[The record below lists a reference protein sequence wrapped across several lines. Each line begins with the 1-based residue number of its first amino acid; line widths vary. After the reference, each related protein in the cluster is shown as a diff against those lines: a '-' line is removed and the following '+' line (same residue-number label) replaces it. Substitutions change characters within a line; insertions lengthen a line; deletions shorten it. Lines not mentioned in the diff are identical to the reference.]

1 MKPKTNPSVIRQ
13 YFKHVCSNAK
23 HVRHTMQD
31 DSSNIRK
38 MLTQDAFAM
47 LFPTPVP
54 ALSPFALLIFDI
66 AAASKVAYQALSA
79 VT

>member
-1 MKPKTNPSVIRQ
+1 MKQKTNPSVVRQ
-13 YFKHVCSNAK
+13 YFKQFCSNAK

-54 ALSPFALLIFDI
+54 ALSPLARLIFDI
-66 AAASKVAYQALSA
+66 AVASKVAYQALSA
-79 VT
+79 LT